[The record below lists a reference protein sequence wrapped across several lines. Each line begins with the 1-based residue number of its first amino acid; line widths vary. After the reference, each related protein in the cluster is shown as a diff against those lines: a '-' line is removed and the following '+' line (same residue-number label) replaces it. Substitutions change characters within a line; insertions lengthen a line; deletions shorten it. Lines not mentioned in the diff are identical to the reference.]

1 MTADNAFA
9 DAESPLFRA
18 VLTPYR
24 SLSPAGFGAVMAI
37 FVLGS
42 FTVCLAFWLIGAWP
56 VVGFCG
62 LDIALLQLAFRLNY
76 RSARMAEEIR
86 LTRDLLSVRKI
97 TANGFA
103 VETGFN
109 PYWARLEIDR
119 HPAIGITAL
128 RIASHGR
135 RLDIARFLGPRERET
150 FAKALSAA
158 LAGVRMAPR

>member
-9 DAESPLFRA
+9 DAESPLFKA

-24 SLSPAGFGAVMAI
+24 SLSPAGFNTVMAI
-37 FVLGS
+37 FLFGS
-42 FTVCLAFWLIGAWP
+42 FSIGLAFWLMGAWP

-76 RSARMAEEIR
+76 RSARIAEEIS
-86 LTRDLLSVRKI
+86 LTPRLLSVKKI
-97 TANGFA
+97 TAAGH
-103 VETGFN
+103 ETEAGFN

-119 HPAIGITAL
+119 HPAIGVTGL

-150 FAKALSAA
+150 FAAALGAA
-158 LAGVRMAPR
+158 LAKVRGAVS

>member
-9 DAESPLFRA
+9 DAESPLFSV

-24 SLSPAGFGAVMAI
+24 SLSPAGFNAVMAI
-37 FVLGS
+37 FIAGS
-42 FTVCLAFWLIGAWP
+42 FTIGLAFWLLGAWP

-76 RSARMAEEIR
+76 RSARMAEEIC
-86 LTRDLLSVRKI
+86 LTRRLLLVKKI
-97 TANGFA
+97 AASGHA
-103 VETGFN
+103 IETGFN
-109 PYWARLEIDR
+109 PYWARLEVDR
-119 HPAIGITAL
+119 HPAIGVTAL

-150 FAKALSAA
+150 FAAA
-158 LAGVRMAPR
+158 LRGAARCVWS

>member
-9 DAESPLFRA
+9 DAESPLFNA

-24 SLSPAGFGAVMAI
+24 SLTPAGFNAVMVV
-37 FVLGS
+37 FVVGS
-42 FTVCLAFWLIGAWP
+42 FTIGLAFWLLGAWP

-62 LDIALLQLAFRLNY
+62 LDIAALQLAFRLSY

-86 LTRDLLSVRKI
+86 LTPELLLVKKVG
-97 TANGFA
+97 ANGFA

-119 HPAIGITAL
+119 HPAIGVTAL
-128 RIASHGR
+128 RIISHGR
-135 RLDIARFLGPRERET
+135 RLDIARFLGPREREK
-150 FAKALSAA
+150 FADALSAA
-158 LAGVRMAPR
+158 LAKVRGATG

>member
-9 DAESPLFRA
+9 GAESPLFKA

-24 SLSPAGFGAVMAI
+24 SLSPAGFNAVMAV

-42 FTVCLAFWLIGAWP
+42 FTIGLAFWLLGAWP

-86 LTRDLLSVRKI
+86 LTRELLSVKKI
-97 TANGFA
+97 TASGFA

-109 PYWARLEIDR
+109 PYWARLEVDR
-119 HPAIGITAL
+119 HPAIGVTAV

-135 RLDIARFLGPRERET
+135 RPGIAPFLRRCARE
-150 FAKALSAA
+150 ASAAA
-158 LAGVRMAPR
+158 LAAALAKAGMAAG